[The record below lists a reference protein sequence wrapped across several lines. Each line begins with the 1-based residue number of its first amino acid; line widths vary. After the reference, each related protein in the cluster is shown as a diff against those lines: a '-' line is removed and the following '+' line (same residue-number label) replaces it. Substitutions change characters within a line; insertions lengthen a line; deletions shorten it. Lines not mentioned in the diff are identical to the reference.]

1 MRIIVTCMKNE
12 GPFLLE
18 WVAYHLSIGFDKFLV
33 YSNDCDDLTD
43 EILDRLAALDL
54 CEHLENPRIGS
65 QRPQA
70 VAMRD
75 MFKQKIVNEAEW
87 VMFTDCDEFLNIHL
101 GDGHLDDL
109 FAAMG
114 EAEVISPMWR
124 LFGDAGI
131 SDFADVPVIEQFLK
145 AAPDTHPICVNAW
158 GFKSLFRPS
167 ENMER
172 IGAHRPFY
180 KDQEAIA
187 GKWMSSRGVAVGPDM
202 INQGWRYKRGTGG
215 YEWVQLNHYA
225 IRSVDSFLVKC
236 DRGHVLHTN
245 KQIDVNYYRSMNHN
259 TVEETSILRRKG
271 PFHAALAGLMADPQL
286 ADLHA
291 RSVAYHKTKAIRLR
305 DDMHELYQTLTDRS
319 DEK

>member
-18 WVAYHLSIGFDKFLV
+18 WVAYHLSIGFDRFLV

-43 EILDRLAALDL
+43 ELLDRLASLGL
-54 CEHLENPRIGS
+54 CEHLENPRVGS

-75 MFKQKIVNEAEW
+75 MLKRQIVKDADW

-109 FAAMG
+109 FAAMDD
-114 EAEVISPMWR
+114 AEVISPMWR

-131 SDFADVPVIEQFLK
+131 SDFVDTPVIEQFLQ
-145 AAPDTHPICVNAW
+145 AAPSSHPISVNAW
-158 GFKSLFRPS
+158 GFKSLFKPS
-167 ENMER
+167 SNIGR

-180 KDQEAIA
+180 DDESAIA
-187 GKWMSSRGVAVGPDM
+187 GKWLSSRGEAVGPDM

-215 YEWVQLNHYA
+215 YDWVQLNHYA

-245 KQIDVNYYRSMNHN
+245 KQIDLQYYQSMNHN
-259 TVEETSILRRKG
+259 TVEDISILRRKDA
-271 PFHAALAGLMADPQL
+271 FRATLAKLKADPQL

-291 RSVAYHKTKAIRLR
+291 RSVAHHKAKAIRLHDEMR
-305 DDMHELYQTLTDRS
+305 PLYETLS
-319 DEK
+319 AKSEAK